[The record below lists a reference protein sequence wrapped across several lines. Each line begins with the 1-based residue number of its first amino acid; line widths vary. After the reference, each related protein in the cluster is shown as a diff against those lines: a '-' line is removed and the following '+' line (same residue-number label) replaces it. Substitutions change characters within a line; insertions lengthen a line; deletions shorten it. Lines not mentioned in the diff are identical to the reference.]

1 MADKNKTQNM
11 KKTSAA
17 LLAATMLA
25 GGVGLTAGTAMAA
38 TEPATPAPADPS
50 ATTPAADTGYETEIN
65 GRSYPMTANTQG
77 IPTLTIS
84 DYNGPLPDVKD
95 IHVIDKATG
104 KDMGGTATLTK
115 QPDTDYSK
123 VGVIDT
129 TTTGTYTY
137 RSEQGGGKFDAA
149 ITITAR
155 QTVGK
160 QITVDAGGQ
169 HQAFKDDNGTA
180 TASIDLGDII
190 DGQNKPTVKEL
201 TLSNGQTL
209 PITWQGHKAVSDP
222 ANGTVIT
229 YYGHAYGKITVNE
242 QGVKHTW
249 HADVTVT
256 AGRSNKWTA
265 VIDGKETPLTT
276 KTDGDLT
283 HTHETIGAYPSKTV
297 TVTPTKGTPLTLN
310 GAITG
315 NITDSGILGKAAVSG
330 QASYRSKRIGSDL
343 SDPTSTP
350 GIDILVP
357 YEYMTGTELQVQP
370 SDGDGIAFT
379 KQADGT
385 YKATAPNITLGTDN
399 KPAESSIRLN
409 DGNTLPVTW
418 DKTTTVVDKTV
429 TGTDG
434 KATIVRYVQLN
445 GKAAG
450 TTIVVDK
457 ASGKNVSQAY
467 EIDVTATR
475 AEDKHFTLQA
485 ITRTPATGDPVS
497 IPLTGFDA
505 DKTDYQITLPMDD
518 ATDVYSLGEDHGV
531 DATVDKPVI
540 SLGAD
545 ASRILSVTAN
555 GKTYRVTINFKNSDL
570 KADSPAKLTGI
581 YVNKDGGKTKGGL
594 VADWDP
600 NRLDY
605 VLTIGEHDPS
615 PYILPEAGDGVTVK
629 AGDVEQSADAA
640 KQTWTVTDTKTGA
653 SRDYTVTVVRQHSW
667 KTAVEEFTPKT
678 PVAQEQ
684 SETPKDDKDTSLTS
698 HGYVDK
704 DGKYTPVADTT
715 YDIPEGG
722 VFSYKAKAGQS
733 ASVSVAKVSGMTY
746 RYTVTV
752 LPKDTTAAP
761 SQQVFTVTYLTAKTH
776 TATLTGIAVDGSLI
790 NGFNPD
796 TREYT
801 VGVANPDKWTV
812 SPQYDKLTGMS
823 VKTDKQGADA
833 TITVTSGDGEVQTVY
848 KVHATR
854 NLIPGAGTVGVGGKL
869 AQTGVTVGAGMA
881 ATLMTLFA
889 TLGGMIAGRRL
900 RNREEGEC

>member
-1 MADKNKTQNM
+1 MAEHFR
-11 KKTSAA
+11 KTSAA

-25 GGVGLTAGTAMAA
+25 GGVGLTAATAMAA
-38 TEPATPAPADPS
+38 TDPATPAPTDPS
-50 ATTPAADTGYETEIN
+50 ATSPAADTGYETEIN

-84 DYNGPLPDVKD
+84 DYNSPLPDVKD

-137 RSEQGGGKFDAA
+137 RSEQGGDKFEAA

-160 QITVDAGGQ
+160 QITVDAGDQ

-330 QASYRSKRIGSDL
+330 QASYRSKRVGSDL

-399 KPAESSIRLN
+399 KPAASSIKTS
-409 DGNTLPVTW
+409 DDTTHTITW
-418 DKTTTVVDKTV
+418 DKTPTTVDKTV
-429 TGTDG
+429 TGIDG
-434 KATIVRYVQLN
+434 KPNTVRYVQLN
-445 GKAAG
+445 GTATG
-450 TTIVVDK
+450 TTTVKDP
-457 ASGKNVSQAY
+457 ATGKTITQNY
-467 EIDVTATR
+467 EIDVTANR

-485 ITRTPATGDPVS
+485 VTRTPATGDPTS
-497 IPLTGFDA
+497 IPITGFDEN
-505 DKTDYQITLPMDD
+505 KTDYTITLPMDD

-531 DATVDKPVI
+531 DATVGKPAV
-540 SLGAD
+540 SLGQNA
-545 ASRILSVTAN
+545 ARVLSIDAN
-555 GKTYRVTINFKNSDL
+555 GKTYRVTINFKTSDL
-570 KADSPAKLTGI
+570 KPDSTAKLNGI
-581 YVNKDGGKTKGGL
+581 YVNKSGDKAKGAL
-594 VADWDP
+594 IDNWDP

-605 VLTIGEHDPS
+605 VVTIGEHDPS
-615 PYILPEAGDGVTVK
+615 PYILPEAADGVTVK

-640 KQTWTVTDTKTGA
+640 KQTWTVTDTKTGV
-653 SRDYTVTVVRQHSW
+653 SRDYTVTVVRQHAW
-667 KTAVEEFTPKT
+667 KTAVEEFTPKD
-678 PVAQEQ
+678 PVAQTQ
-684 SETPKDDKDTSLTS
+684 TETPKDDKDTTLTS

-704 DGKYTPVADTT
+704 NGKYTPVTDSI

-733 ASVSVAKVSGMTY
+733 ASVSVAKTNGMTY

-752 LPKDTTAAP
+752 LPKDTNAAP
-761 SQQVFTVTYLTAKTH
+761 SQQVFTVTYITAKTH
-776 TATLTGIAVDGSLI
+776 AAALTGIAVDGSLI
-790 NGFNPD
+790 SGFNPD
-796 TREYT
+796 THEYT
-801 VGVANPDKWTV
+801 VGVGNPDKWTV

-833 TITVTSGDGEVQTVY
+833 TITVTSGDGEIQTVY
-848 KVHATR
+848 KVHVTR

-869 AQTGVTVGAGMA
+869 AQTGVSMTAGLTAML
-881 ATLMTLFA
+881 ATLTA
-889 TLGGMIAGRRL
+889 TLTGMFAGRRI
-900 RNREEGEC
+900 RNRKEAR

>member
-1 MADKNKTQNM
+1 MADKKQNM
-11 KKTSAA
+11 RKTSAA
-17 LLAATMLA
+17 ILAATMLT
-25 GGVGLTAGTAMAA
+25 GGISLTASAANADTAA
-38 TEPATPAPADPS
+38 TPTPTDQSATIPAT
-50 ATTPAADTGYETEIN
+50 DTGYETEIN
-65 GRSYPMTANTQG
+65 GHSYPMTANEQG

-84 DYNGPLPDVKD
+84 DYNGPLPDAKD

-104 KDMGGTATLTK
+104 KDMNGTATLAK
-115 QPDTDYSK
+115 HSDSDYSK
-123 VGVIDT
+123 VGVVT
-129 TTTGTYTY
+129 TTATGTYAY
-137 RSEQGGGKFDAA
+137 RSEQGGAKFDAA
-149 ITITAR
+149 ITITAH

-160 QITVDAGGQ
+160 EITIDAGDQ
-169 HQAFKDDNGTA
+169 HQAFKDNNGTA

-190 DGQNKPTVKEL
+190 DGQNKPTVNSL
-201 TLSNGQTL
+201 TLSNGKTL

-229 YYGHAYGKITVNE
+229 YYGHAYGRITADE

-256 AGRSNKWTA
+256 ASRSNKWTT
-265 VIDGKETPLTT
+265 VIDGKETQLTT

-283 HTHETIGAYPSKTV
+283 HTHETIGAYPAGTL
-297 TVTPTKGTPLTLN
+297 TVTPSKGTGLDLN
-310 GAITG
+310 GVITG
-315 NITDSGILGKAAVSG
+315 NITDNGILGKATVSG
-330 QASYRSKRIGSDL
+330 TASYQSKRVGSDL

-350 GIDILVP
+350 GFDITVP
-357 YEYMTGTELQVQP
+357 YSYVTGTELQVQP
-370 SDGDGIAFT
+370 STGNGIAFT
-379 KQADGT
+379 KIGDT
-385 YKATAPNITLGTDN
+385 YQATAPNITLGEDN
-399 KPAESSIRLN
+399 KPESSSIRLS
-409 DGNTLPVTW
+409 DGNTLPITW
-418 DKTTTVVDKTV
+418 DKATTTVDKTI
-429 TGTDG
+429 TGVDG
-434 KATIVRYVQLN
+434 KETTVRYVQLN

-450 TTIVVDK
+450 VAIVADK
-457 ASGKNVSQAY
+457 ASGKNITQKY
-467 EIDVTATR
+467 EISVTATR
-475 AEDKHFTLQA
+475 AEDKHFALQA
-485 ITRTPATGDPVS
+485 VTRTPATGDPVS
-497 IPLTGFDA
+497 IPIEGFDA
-505 DKTDYQITLPMDD
+505 DKTDYQITLPMDGV
-518 ATDVYSLGEDHGV
+518 TDVYSLSDDHGV
-531 DATVDKPVI
+531 DATVSKPTV
-540 SLGAD
+540 SLGAN

-555 GKTYRVTINFKNSDL
+555 GKTYRVTINFKSSDL
-570 KADSPAKLTGI
+570 KPDSPAKLAGI
-581 YVNKDGGKTKGGL
+581 YVNLKGDKAKGTL
-594 VADWDP
+594 ITGWDP

-605 VLTIGEHDPS
+605 VLTVGEQDPS
-615 PYILPEAGDGVTVK
+615 PYILPEAADGVTVK

-640 KQTWTVTDTKTGA
+640 KQTWTATDTKTGV

-667 KTAVEEFTPKT
+667 KTAVEEFTPKD

-698 HGYVDK
+698 HGYVGK
-704 DGKYTPVADTT
+704 DGKYTPVNDTT

-761 SQQVFTVTYLTAKTH
+761 SQQMFTVTYLTAKTH

-900 RNREEGEC
+900 RNREEGER